1 MAYDLI
7 DDRGEVLFS
16 NYPYAD
22 ARAEQRWR
30 SMAGASSVAIVPHGK
45 AKEYFQPPRIPSSP
59 PDDLT

>member
-22 ARAEQRWR
+22 ARAEQAWR
-30 SMAGASSVAIVPHGK
+30 IRCGAPSVAIVPHGR
-45 AKEYFQPPRIPSSP
+45 AKDYYQPPRPIAVP
-59 PDDLT
+59 PYDI

>member
-1 MAYDLI
+1 MSYDLI

-30 SMAGASSVAIVPHGK
+30 WRAGASSLLIVPHGK
-45 AKEYFQPPRIPSSP
+45 AKDYFQPPRIPSSP
-59 PDDLT
+59 PKDIA